1 MASSLHPYPL
11 TELGVPPQ
19 VTQATASAM
28 VLFSSSSA
36 AASFALE
43 GRLNTSYATAF
54 GAACALAA
62 FAGVGLVGEAVRRSG
77 RASLVVV
84 LLTVIVGAGCALTVV
99 YSGSD
104 AVAELLSGPLGC
116 YIRFPAAG

>member
-1 MASSLHPYPL
+1 M
-11 TELGVPPQ
+11 PPQ

-36 AASFALE
+36 AAAFALE
-43 GRLNTSYATAF
+43 GRLNTGYAAVF

-62 FAGVGLVGEAVRRSG
+62 FVGVGLVGEAVRRSG
-77 RASLVVV
+77 RASLVVM
-84 LLTVIVGAGCALTVV
+84 LLAGIVGAGCTLTVV
-99 YSGSD
+99 FSGSD

-116 YIRFPAAG
+116 YFRFPGGGA

>member
-1 MASSLHPYPL
+1 M
-11 TELGVPPQ
+11 PPQ

-43 GRLNTSYATAF
+43 GRLNTSYAVAF

-77 RASLVVV
+77 RASLVVM
-84 LLTVIVGAGCALTVV
+84 LLTGIVGAGCVLTVL
-99 YSGSD
+99 YSGTD

-116 YIRFPAAG
+116 YIRFPNMG